1 MSAET
6 IVGYCRACGKALD
19 QASVQAA
26 QGGIYCKE
34 HVPADAGAPY
44 ASPYTSS
51 VPPPIPNPN
60 VSPAGAFVLGLI
72 PGVGAIYNGQYIKGL
87 IHVVILG
94 MLFGIAN
101 SGISESMT
109 PVVVLMIIGFFAYQ
123 AFEAYHTAQKRR
135 MGLPVEEMSG
145 LASAPQGGPRFPAA
159 PVILI
164 GLGVVLLL
172 DNLGY
177 LELRRILRFWPVLL
191 IGLGVYML
199 MNRFAGASSS
209 PSASSPSTSRES
221 RL

>member
-1 MSAET
+1 MTAET

-19 QASVQAA
+19 QTSVQAA
-26 QGGIYCKE
+26 QGGLYCKE
-34 HVPADAGAPY
+34 HVPVDAGEPY

-51 VPPPIPNPN
+51 VPPPIPNPH
-60 VSPAGAFVLGLI
+60 VSPGGAFVLGLI

-94 MLFGIAN
+94 LLFGIAN
-101 SGISESMT
+101 SGVSDSVT

-123 AFEAYHTAQKRR
+123 AFEAFHTAQKRR

-145 LASAPQGGPRFPAA
+145 LAAANPQGARFPAA

-177 LELRRILRFWPVLL
+177 LELRRILRFWPALL

-199 MNRFAGASSS
+199 INRFGEAKR
-209 PSASSPSTSRES
+209 PQP
-221 RL
+221 

>member
-51 VPPPIPNPN
+51 VPPPIPNSN
-60 VSPAGAFVLGLI
+60 VSPGGAFVLGLI

-94 MLFGIAN
+94 LLFGIAN
-101 SGISESMT
+101 SGVSESVE

-123 AFEAYHTAQKRR
+123 AFEAFHTAQKRR
-135 MGLPVEEMSG
+135 LGHPVDEMSG
-145 LASAPQGGPRFPAA
+145 LASGTGAARFPAA

-164 GLGVVLLL
+164 ALGVVLLL

-199 MNRFAGASSS
+199 MNRLGGASSAT
-209 PSASSPSTSRES
+209 ASSPPASRES
-221 RL
+221 QL

>member
-34 HVPADAGAPY
+34 HVPAEGAASSPY
-44 ASPYTSS
+44 ASPYGSPYTSA
-51 VPPPIPNPN
+51 VPPPIPNPQ
-60 VSPAGAFVLGLI
+60 VSPGAAFVLGLI

-94 MLFGIAN
+94 LLFGIAN
-101 SGISESMT
+101 SGISDSVQ

-123 AFEAYHTAQKRR
+123 AFEAFHTAQKRR
-135 MGLPVEEMSG
+135 MGLAVEEMSG
-145 LASAPQGGPRFPAA
+145 LAAASPHGPRFPVA

-164 GLGVVLLL
+164 
-172 DNLGY
+172 
-177 LELRRILRFWPVLL
+177 
-191 IGLGVYML
+191 
-199 MNRFAGASSS
+199 
-209 PSASSPSTSRES
+209 
-221 RL
+221 

>member
-19 QASVQAA
+19 QSSVQAA

-34 HVPADAGAPY
+34 HVPAEGAA
-44 ASPYTSS
+44 ASPYSS
-51 VPPPIPNPN
+51 AVPPPIPNPN
-60 VSPAGAFVLGLI
+60 ISPGAAFVLGLI

-94 MLFGIAN
+94 LLFGIAN
-101 SGISESMT
+101 SDISDSVQ

-123 AFEAYHTAQKRR
+123 AFEAFHTAQKRR
-135 MGLPVEEMSG
+135 MGQAVEEMSG
-145 LASAPQGGPRFPAA
+145 LASGQTRFPVA

-164 GLGVVLLL
+164 ALGVVLLL

-177 LELRRILRFWPVLL
+177 LELRRILRYWPALL
-191 IGLGVYML
+191 IGLGVYL
-199 MNRFAGASSS
+199 LVNRIAAV
-209 PSASSPSTSRES
+209 ASSPDKGQ

>member
-19 QASVQAA
+19 QASVRSA
-26 QGGIYCKE
+26 QGAIYCQE
-34 HVPADAGAPY
+34 HVPAEGAP
-44 ASPYTSS
+44 ASPYSS
-51 VPPPIPNPN
+51 AAPPPIPNPN
-60 VSPAGAFVLGLI
+60 VSPGAAFVLGLI

-94 MLFGIAN
+94 LLFGIAN
-101 SGISESMT
+101 SGISEAT
-109 PVVVLMIIGFFAYQ
+109 EPVVVLMIIGFFAYQ
-123 AFEAYHTAQKRR
+123 AFEASHTAQKRR
-135 MGLPVEEMSG
+135 MGLAVDEVSG
-145 LASAPQGGPRFPAA
+145 LVSGPTRFPVA

-164 GLGVVLLL
+164 ALGIVLLL

-199 MNRFAGASSS
+199 VNRFGALTT
-209 PSASSPSTSRES
+209 PKEPRP
-221 RL
+221 